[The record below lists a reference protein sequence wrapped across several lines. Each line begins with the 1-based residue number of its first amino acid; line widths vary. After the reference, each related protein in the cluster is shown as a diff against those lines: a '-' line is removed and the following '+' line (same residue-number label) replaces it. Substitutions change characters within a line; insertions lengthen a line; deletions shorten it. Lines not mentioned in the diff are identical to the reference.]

1 MGLRLLKVNEAL
13 REVLSQEIAAL
24 KDPRIGFVTVTG
36 VQVSA
41 DLRHA
46 KVFVSVL
53 GNAKARERTLAG
65 LRAAHGHLQ
74 QRIGADVRTKRTPQL
89 LFLYDESIDRGQ
101 RIETLLKRYEGEL
114 GPETD
119 DEAEVADEAPRRADE
134 ATSAADEA
142 PRPRA
147 ADARETGDRRRYRGD
162 ADDDERRTGGP

>member
-1 MGLRLLKVNEAL
+1 VGLRLLKVNEAL

-119 DEAEVADEAPRRADE
+119 DEAEGATDEAQAAE
-134 ATSAADEA
+134 GGAADEA
-142 PRPRA
+142 AGAGSDAADEPRPS
-147 ADARETGDRRRYRGD
+147 
-162 ADDDERRTGGP
+162 